1 MMLAQ
6 LSFATNDMLVKIIYQ
21 NYQEIFVLNQII
33 FIRGI
38 FACLVIGLFLFL
50 KNQLDIKIIF
60 SSKKLV
66 IRGILEYLFL
76 VAVVA
81 CHYVYYH

>member
-60 SSKKLV
+60 
-66 IRGILEYLFL
+66 
-76 VAVVA
+76 
-81 CHYVYYH
+81 

>member
-50 KNQLDIKIIF
+50 KNQLDIKIVF
-60 SSKKLV
+60 SSKKLA
-66 IRGILEYLFL
+66 IRGILESLCCICFL
-76 VAVVA
+76 SV
-81 CHYVYYH
+81 